1 MSKARSALEGTDSS
15 GAAPVRPPARQG
27 GAGPA
32 DLRDA
37 SRLLLGLAL
46 AVAPL
51 IAIVALQQSFEL
63 PGMLVSAV
71 VLFSV
76 LLMVAVT
83 VLLRPRPISIDSP
96 ASSADYHAGAT
107 PAVAPAAPASD
118 AQADFASSD
127 PLTGLPTFQPFSQ
140 RLLEEFHRVKRTEEC
155 AALVLV
161 DVNHL
166 AQVNEQFGAEAGDQV
181 LRQVSACL
189 ELSKRVSDVLARMG
203 DDEFALLLLDCDRA
217 GARAFIERVQEL
229 LARES
234 VPVQVEGGS
243 TSVWIGICAG
253 VAICD
258 SNTGAADDVLTA
270 AVDDLNGA
278 REARDRRRER
288 WREAA

>member
-1 MSKARSALEGTDSS
+1 MSETRPTFEPTDSS

-32 DLRDA
+32 DFQDA
-37 SRLLLGLAL
+37 ARLLLGLAL

-51 IAIVALQQSFEL
+51 IAMVALQQSFEL
-63 PGMLVSAV
+63 PGTLVGIV

-76 LLMVAVT
+76 LLMVGVT
-83 VLLRPRPISIDSP
+83 MLLRPRTRWIDSP
-96 ASSADYHAGAT
+96 ASSADYLAGAT
-107 PAVAPAAPASD
+107 TAVAPAAPAGD
-118 AQADFASSD
+118 APEGFFSSD
-127 PLTGLPTFQPFSQ
+127 PLTGLLTFQPFSQ

-166 AQVNEQFGAEAGDQV
+166 AQINEQFGVEAGDQV
-181 LRQVSACL
+181 LRRVSACL

-217 GARAFIERVQEL
+217 GARAFIERAQEL

-234 VPVQVEGGS
+234 IPVQVEGGS

-258 SNTGAADDVLTA
+258 ARTGDADDVLTA
-270 AVDDLNGA
+270 AVDDLNAA

>member
-1 MSKARSALEGTDSS
+1 MSETRPRLEVTDDS
-15 GAAPVRPPARQG
+15 GATPVRLPAGQG
-27 GAGPA
+27 GTGPA
-32 DLRDA
+32 GTRDS

-51 IAIVALQQSFEL
+51 IAIVALQQSFQL
-63 PGMLVSAV
+63 PGVLVGAV
-71 VLFSV
+71 VASSV
-76 LLMVAVT
+76 SLMAAVT
-83 VLLRPRPISIDSP
+83 VLLRPRSGWTDS
-96 ASSADYHAGAT
+96 AATSVDNQAGARRG
-107 PAVAPAAPASD
+107 VAPAAPASD
-118 AQADFASSD
+118 ASSD
-127 PLTGLPTFQPFSQ
+127 PLTQLPTFQPFSQ
-140 RLLEEFHRVKRTEEC
+140 RLLEEFDRVRRTEEC
-155 AALVLV
+155 VALVLV

-166 AQVNEQFGAEAGDQV
+166 AQINEQFGAEAGDQV

-234 VPVQVEGGS
+234 IPVQVEGGS
-243 TSVWIGICAG
+243 TSVWTGICAG

-270 AVDDLNGA
+270 AVDDLNAA